1 MSRNASNSL
10 LNDKLPLSLGVEP
23 DILLGSSESLPVNR
37 KLYSI
42 QGGPTYSLGAPN
54 RYLSIENYTQYKGA
68 SPRRADARLGSAHAR
83 HGRGCRQIEAVG
95 ATVPPSSA
103 LKLSCLGEEK
113 KALGHGMQWTST
125 NFAARENVRTCKSI
139 T

>member
-1 MSRNASNSL
+1 MTSYL
-10 LNDKLPLSLGVEP
+10 CLWELS
-23 DILLGSSESLPVNR
+23 
-37 KLYSI
+37 
-42 QGGPTYSLGAPN
+42 PTYSLGAPN

-113 KALGHGMQWTST
+113 KALGHGIQWTST